1 MRIAKDRERLGKKM
15 TLIDELKQMKR
26 KKRFVVSIDFVL
38 ERLRLMERED
48 KTKLDQLPSKDSKA
62 V

>member
-1 MRIAKDRERLGKKM
+1 M

-38 ERLRLMERED
+38 ERLRLTESED
-48 KTKLDQLPSKDSKA
+48 KTKLEQLPSKD
-62 V
+62 